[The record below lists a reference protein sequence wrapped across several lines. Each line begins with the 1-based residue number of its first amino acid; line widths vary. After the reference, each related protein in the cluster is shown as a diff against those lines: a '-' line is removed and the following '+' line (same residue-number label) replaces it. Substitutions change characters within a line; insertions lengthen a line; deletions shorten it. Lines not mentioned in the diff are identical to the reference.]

1 MTEQK
6 KSAQT
11 AATVQSANEIHHIQ
25 NTTDSTKIQAIS
37 SAAQQIDSGI
47 VSLELASD
55 LFQILSESFES
66 EFESVRPESAS
77 EDIYLK
83 RLNLYNSAVT
93 IFQTSMTTALSE
105 LRNGCNSL
113 YDKIREVRATV

>member
-6 KSAQT
+6 KSALT
-11 AATVQSANEIHHIQ
+11 AGTVIDANVTSQVQ
-25 NTTDSTKIQAIS
+25 NTTESAKIQAIS

-66 EFESVRPESAS
+66 EFESVHPESAL

-83 RLNLYNSAVT
+83 RLSLYNSAVT

-113 YDKIREVRATV
+113 YDKIREVRATA

>member
-1 MTEQK
+1 MTRQK
-6 KSAQT
+6 NSAQT
-11 AATVQSANEIHHIQ
+11 AATVRSANEIHHVQ
-25 NTTDSTKIQAIS
+25 NTTDSAKIQALS

-66 EFESVRPESAS
+66 EFESVRPESAL

>member
-1 MTEQK
+1 MTDQK

-11 AATVQSANEIHHIQ
+11 AATVQDTQ
-25 NTTDSTKIQAIS
+25 TVDRMQTVS
-37 SAAQQIDSGI
+37 SAAQQIDNGI

-66 EFESVRPESAS
+66 EFESVRPESAL

-93 IFQTSMTTALSE
+93 IFQTSMTTTLSE